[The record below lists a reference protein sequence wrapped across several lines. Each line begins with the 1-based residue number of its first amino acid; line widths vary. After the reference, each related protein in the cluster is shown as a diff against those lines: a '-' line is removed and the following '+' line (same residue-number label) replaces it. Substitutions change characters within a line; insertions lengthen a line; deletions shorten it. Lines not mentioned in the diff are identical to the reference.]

1 MRSPAIRVGVSIG
14 RPSDGET
21 WAQTARQVESCGFHS
36 LWVADHLVDGLY
48 SPFTA
53 LAWAAAATERLVV
66 GPLVLANDF
75 RHPVIVAREAATLAS
90 LSDGRFVLGLGA
102 GHMKSEYDEAG
113 ITYDDDRPRVDRFIE
128 AVEVIDALRNG
139 AKIDHAGAHY
149 RVSGHT
155 MYPAG
160 RFPLLV
166 GGNGARV
173 LTAGA
178 RHADIVQFT
187 GFSPR
192 EGGTRNDL
200 GNLRSSRLDQQVVRA
215 LAGREVRVD
224 RVETLVQRMVVTDGA
239 RARPSWPVFGVSG
252 DDILIAGASSARRRD
267 RRTAPQR
274 EAFSKGRPVAAARR
288 RRPAS
293 ALAPPRRPR
302 LTARFAQ
309 LVSPAALD
317 AAPRHRKR
325 TLRAMGRRFLRRS
338 SRWCATA
345 SCSLPTSRERRRR

>member
-1 MRSPAIRVGVSIG
+1 MPSPPIRVGVSIG
-14 RPSDGET
+14 SPGDGET
-21 WAQTARQVESCGFHS
+21 WAQTARHVESCGFHS
-36 LWVADHLVDGLY
+36 LWVADHLVAGLY

-90 LSDGRFVLGLGA
+90 LSEGRFVLGVGA
-102 GHMKSEYDEAG
+102 GHMKFEYDEAG

-128 AVEVIDALRNG
+128 AVEVIDALRDG
-139 AKIDHAGAHY
+139 TKVDYAGEHY

-155 MYPAG
+155 MYPAT

-166 GGNGARV
+166 GGNGSRV

-200 GNLRSSRLDQQVVRA
+200 GNLRSSRLEQQVAFVRSE
-215 LAGREVRVD
+215 AGERFASIELSA
-224 RVETLVQRMVVTDGA
+224 LVQRMVVTDDA
-239 RARPSWPVFGVSG
+239 TSAASELATQFGVSV
-252 DDILIAGASSARRRD
+252 DDIVDCPYIFIGSATGIAELLRERSERFGITSWVVLSLRPGID
-267 RRTAPQR
+267 GPPSTLAP
-274 EAFSKGRPVAAARR
+274 VL
-288 RRPAS
+288 S
-293 ALAPPRRPR
+293 ALA
-302 LTARFAQ
+302 
-309 LVSPAALD
+309 
-317 AAPRHRKR
+317 
-325 TLRAMGRRFLRRS
+325 
-338 SRWCATA
+338 
-345 SCSLPTSRERRRR
+345 